1 MSKGWK
7 KRSAELMEAGGTSA
21 PTGGSKV
28 SRGRGMASPPPV
40 QSSLV
45 DEIEDSPPRPSSPLR
60 PSASSSSSRQASS
73 SSSSSSGRS
82 GTLAAPTS
90 AASFSIPSPGV
101 RRSVP
106 PSVRSLPAAVDLA
119 REDPIEQYEDS
130 PPREVRSLQRRTSS
144 QRGAAPRPSNSRYG
158 SLLSAPPSS
167 SSSSSSSRNRGGSV
181 RHTPSRGPSMDEF
194 DPITQYDDSPPPT
207 RSLPRMTASLRE
219 APGLR
224 PSGARHGSL
233 PSAPPSSSS
242 RHRIGPVQHGPPRG
256 LSMDEFDPIEDP
268 DGPFGRDRSASPP
281 RRRSPPRP
289 SPARA
294 SQASSSSSSSSSSSA
309 HGLSAVPLAPPV
321 PGSALAAP
329 STSFAS
335 RGLPSWEDLNKSKG
349 AAEHRFAMP
358 WSWWTAQ
365 PRFAHASSYKENEE
379 HPTDGDV
386 AKRDRPERAAR
397 RTRDPARF
405 SIKALSELDARPVG
419 KSGTPREQ
427 LEFLQRRRGFGGAAV
442 FSRNLV
448 VPKHTG
454 GSARGVALEPLY
466 VGGQYQGHEQQSI
479 DKGKSHFR
487 GDGRTYPDWVAR
499 SPQGGGS
506 YKTIAFDLKV
516 PLARPGYYM
525 EMFYQP
531 RSGKPGI
538 KQEFEQRRER
548 MAPGTEQRL
557 VFDLVS
563 GGHDYSA
570 SKRSIV
576 EFARSHPDESGRFVA
591 DSAQFLYRKE
601 IKDKS
606 GPIPRGTG
614 RYEVK
619 MSKPIALNP
628 PSALSVPGASSSS
641 APPPP
646 LPGMGGPSSSIRHAS
661 SSSMGST
668 GFPSMPPPPGPLHPP
683 GPPAVRTGFGLSP
696 RPPGSSF
703 SSSSPPGSRPV
714 LAPALR
720 QPPPP
725 SSSSSTSSSSLR
737 SSSSAAIPRG
747 GQPGAI

>member
-21 PTGGSKV
+21 PGGGSKV

-40 QSSLV
+40 QPSPV
-45 DEIEDSPPRPSSPLR
+45 DEIEDFADSPPRQSSPPR
-60 PSASSSSSRQASS
+60 PSASSSSSGRARSS
-73 SSSSSSGRS
+73 SSSSSAGRS
-82 GTLAAPTS
+82 GMLAAPTS
-90 AASFSIPSPGV
+90 ASGFSRSPPGV
-101 RRSVP
+101 GRSVP
-106 PSVRSLPAAVDLA
+106 PSVRPSPAAIDPTH
-119 REDPIEQYEDS
+119 EDPIEQYDDS
-130 PPREVRSLQRRTSS
+130 PPPGVRSLQPRTSS
-144 QRGAAPRPSNSRYG
+144 QRGAADPRRSNSRYG
-158 SLLSAPPSS
+158 SVLSAPPSS

-194 DPITQYDDSPPPT
+194 DPI
-207 RSLPRMTASLRE
+207 
-219 APGLR
+219 
-224 PSGARHGSL
+224 
-233 PSAPPSSSS
+233 
-242 RHRIGPVQHGPPRG
+242 
-256 LSMDEFDPIEDP
+256 EDP
-268 DGPFGRDRSASPP
+268 DAPLGRDRSASPP
-281 RRRSPPRP
+281 RRRSPPRL

-294 SQASSSSSSSSSSSA
+294 SHVSSSSSSSSSSSV

-321 PGSALAAP
+321 PGSAFAAP
-329 STSFAS
+329 STSSAS
-335 RGLPSWEDLNKSKG
+335 HGLPSWEDLNKSKG

-365 PRFAHASSYKENEE
+365 PRFAHASFYKENEE
-379 HPTDGDV
+379 HPTAGD
-386 AKRDRPERAAR
+386 AGKRDKPERAAR

-419 KSGTPREQ
+419 KSGTRRER
-427 LEFLQRRRGFGGAAV
+427 LEFLQRRRGFDGAPV

-448 VPKHTG
+448 VPKHGG

-466 VGGQYQGHEQQSI
+466 AAGQYQGHEQQSI
-479 DKGKSHFR
+479 EKGNSRFR
-487 GDGRTYPDWVAR
+487 GAGRTYPDWVAR
-499 SPQGGGS
+499 SQQGDGS

-516 PLARPGYYM
+516 PLARPGDYM
-525 EMFYQP
+525 GMFYEP
-531 RSGKPGI
+531 RGASGI
-538 KQEFEQRRER
+538 KQEFEQRRAR

-601 IKDKS
+601 IMDKS
-606 GPIPRGTG
+606 GPIPRGTR

-628 PSALSVPGASSSS
+628 PSALPGPGASSGSV
-641 APPPP
+641 PPPP

-661 SSSMGST
+661 SSSVGST
-668 GFPSMPPPPGPLHPP
+668 GFPSMPPPPGSLHPP

-696 RPPGSSF
+696 RPSGSSF
-703 SSSSPPGSRPV
+703 SSSSPAGSRPV
-714 LAPALR
+714 LAPAPH
-720 QPPPP
+720 QPPP
-725 SSSSSTSSSSLR
+725 SASSSTSSSSLR
-737 SSSSAAIPRG
+737 SSSSAAIPHG
-747 GQPGAI
+747 GHPGAI